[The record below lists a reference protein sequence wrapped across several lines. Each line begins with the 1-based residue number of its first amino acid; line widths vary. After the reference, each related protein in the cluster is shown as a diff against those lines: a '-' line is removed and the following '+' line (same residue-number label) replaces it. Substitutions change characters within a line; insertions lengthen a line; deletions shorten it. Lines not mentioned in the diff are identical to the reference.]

1 MPSIIRSHRTGS
13 RFGGSLGISLIVIA
27 ASAAFAAN
35 ASADSTDEGFS
46 GGIEA
51 RPSASA
57 ADIGLPIYPGAVP
70 QRDRGDDK
78 SAVTLGL
85 WGGSFGFKLIVA
97 KFASDDKLDA
107 VASYYRDA
115 LGRYGSVL
123 DCSQPSAKGQRSTD
137 KNALNCDNDNP
148 GPGERLYK
156 VGNAKAQR
164 IVSMKRVGDGVHF
177 QMVRMEAKGS

>member
-1 MPSIIRSHRTGS
+1 MPSLIRSHRAGS
-13 RFGGSLGISLIVIA
+13 WFGVSLSVSFVVVAASVAFVGS
-27 ASAAFAAN
+27 ASAAPA
-35 ASADSTDEGFS
+35 DEGFS

-78 SAVTLGL
+78 AAVTLGL
-85 WGGSFGFKLIVA
+85 WGGSFGFKLMVA
-97 KFASDDKLDA
+97 KFASSDSLDA

-115 LGRYGSVL
+115 LGRYGGVL
-123 DCSQPSAKGQRSTD
+123 DCSQPSAKAQRSTD
-137 KNALNCDNDNP
+137 KNAINCDNDNP
-148 GPGERLYK
+148 GPDERLYK
-156 VGNAKAQR
+156 VGTAKAQR
-164 IVSMKRVGDGVHF
+164 VVSMKRVGDGVHF